1 MNVQQRI
8 GGNSQ
13 LSPAG
18 KAVLIAIV
26 VRYSPLII
34 YIFFYYSI
42 PKFLPNTSRTDLIV
56 WTSQMQQAIQ
66 TAEKLNV
73 PKEQWKALNG
83 INAGI
88 FEGLTYREVAE
99 SYPEQFA
106 ARNQSKYYYRYP
118 GGESY
123 HDLLARLEP
132 VIMELERAANVLV
145 ITHQAVIRCILAYFL
160 DTDPER
166 LPYLKIPLHTVMK
179 LTPMAYGCM
188 MECIPLSV
196 EANSEYNRA
205 VVETLNEFLEVHSEI
220 KVSPAI
226 TQTVYQDAG
235 IASETTD
242 DNGNQTSL
250 MDTTIVDI
258 TLNNS
263 LSSIQDSTI

>member
-18 KAVLIAIV
+18 KEYTEVLAKYIANENI
-26 VRYSPLII
+26 
-34 YIFFYYSI
+34 
-42 PKFLPNTSRTDLIV
+42 KDLIV

-66 TAEKLNV
+66 TAAKLNV

-88 FEGLTYREVAE
+88 FEGLTYQEVAE

-106 ARNQSKYYYRYP
+106 ARNRSKYYYRYP
-118 GGESY
+118 GGE
-123 HDLLARLEP
+123 
-132 VIMELERAANVLV
+132 
-145 ITHQAVIRCILAYFL
+145 
-160 DTDPER
+160 
-166 LPYLKIPLHTVMK
+166 
-179 LTPMAYGCM
+179 
-188 MECIPLSV
+188 
-196 EANSEYNRA
+196 NSEYNRA

-235 IASETTD
+235 IASETID
-242 DNGNQTSL
+242 VNGNQTPL